1 MVMDDVADITDSPL
15 HMFLSC
21 VVVAQE
27 ARPLG
32 LTRKLLQAAA
42 QPYAKLPCVGV
53 VTDNVT
59 ADGCRFSERYG
70 FTRICRSDHDSWVY
84 EQSWEAFLAA
94 IHHDGC

>member
-1 MVMDDVADITDSPL
+1 MAKKKENPTPEIVEGDVMDVEDITDTPL

-42 QPYAKLPCVGV
+42 QPYANLPCVGV
-53 VTDNVT
+53 GPTM
-59 ADGCRFSERYG
+59 
-70 FTRICRSDHDSWVY
+70 
-84 EQSWEAFLAA
+84 
-94 IHHDGC
+94 